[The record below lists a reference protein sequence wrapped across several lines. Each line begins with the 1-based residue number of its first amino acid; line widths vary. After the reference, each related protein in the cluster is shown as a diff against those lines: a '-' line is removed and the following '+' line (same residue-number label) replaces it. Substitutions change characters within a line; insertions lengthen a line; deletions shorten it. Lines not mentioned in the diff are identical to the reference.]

1 MTRNMF
7 DMPYFFNMFFDDV
20 KLEDRLFLVIP
31 YIKLNKIFR
40 LNDTFVFMVVMAFE
54 YNNLDDTIM
63 DSMGK
68 MLYLRGFNFRADI
81 AEIQTYL
88 YNKTANT
95 YNAKNTHLDQ
105 FIIPHT
111 AIRSYKQLFKIFTT
125 NIEVRDFVTKAMYNA
140 DNKKIYDIFKKI
152 YDSILR
158 LEYTRTF
165 FSVADGSG
173 NLCETYTEFLKY
185 RDRDLYNK
193 IISVRN
199 IGDENTRKNTIL
211 EIMNN
216 VTSSLSEYID
226 TDEYRYLFA
235 KFPGMDT
242 DAIKHYVR
250 LMIEFFKSYKVELVG
265 INTIYTFS
273 DKFDNMVKPI
283 DELFELTS
291 NFLEDEYII
300 ARDFIESHVKKT
312 PKDFIQLSERIYKD
326 ITYWVERYY
335 GDDNAT
341 DRIKDAFYDLLIH
354 ILMKDPATESI
365 TDKLYDLY
373 TEYSASTTVS
383 IITTATN
390 ISKLNPKERINP
402 LDRIYIHTNS

>member
-1 MTRNMF
+1 
-7 DMPYFFNMFFDDV
+7 
-20 KLEDRLFLVIP
+20 
-31 YIKLNKIFR
+31 
-40 LNDTFVFMVVMAFE
+40 
-54 YNNLDDTIM
+54 
-63 DSMGK
+63 
-68 MLYLRGFNFRADI
+68 
-81 AEIQTYL
+81 
-88 YNKTANT
+88 
-95 YNAKNTHLDQ
+95 
-105 FIIPHT
+105 
-111 AIRSYKQLFKIFTT
+111 
-125 NIEVRDFVTKAMYNA
+125 MYNA

-158 LEYTRTF
+158 LEYTRIF
-165 FSVADGSG
+165 FSVSDGSG

-199 IGDENTRKNTIL
+199 IGDENTKKNTIL
-211 EIMNN
+211 EIMSN
-216 VTSSLSEYID
+216 VTRSLSEYID
-226 TDEYRYLFA
+226 TDEYRYIFA
-235 KFPGMDT
+235 KFPGTDT

-250 LMIEFFKSYKVELVG
+250 LMIEFFKSYKVELIG

-283 DELFELTS
+283 DDLFELTS
-291 NFLEDEYII
+291 NYLEEEYII
-300 ARDFIESHVKKT
+300 ARDFIEAQVHKT
-312 PKDFIQLSERIYKD
+312 PKDFIQLRERIYTEIYHRID
-326 ITYWVERYY
+326 RYY
-335 GDDNAT
+335 NDNAT